1 MCRIEDV
8 LDPPLE
14 HRRNLE
20 GQRKT
25 RVVLPDLYCVYGLT
39 GDTEALGQFTL
50 GQIVFGPQHS
60 KFVLHRYR
68 RVAINTPPM

>member
-1 MCRIEDV
+1 
-8 LDPPLE
+8 
-14 HRRNLE
+14 
-20 GQRKT
+20 
-25 RVVLPDLYCVYGLT
+25 
-39 GDTEALGQFTL
+39 LGQFTL